1 MFTVILPD
9 APYATGRSWNGLRF
23 AEKSLDSGTPVCVFL
38 FSDAVYVARKGQCPP
53 DGTLNLEDLL
63 IKLVGKGATV
73 SVCTTCVEVRPYQP
87 SGQSGAGFSHTKE
100 SGLDVGDLVAGAK
113 MGTMAELV
121 GWCRE
126 SQQVIS
132 F

>member
-73 SVCTTCVEVRPYQP
+73 SVCTTCVEARPYQP
-87 SGQSGAGFSHTKE
+87 SGQSAAGFSHTKK

>member
-9 APYATGRSWNGLRF
+9 APYTTGRSWNGLRF
-23 AEKSLDSGTPVCVFL
+23 AEKALDSGTPVCVFL

-73 SVCTTCVEVRPYQP
+73 SVCTTCVEARPYQP
-87 SGQSGAGFSHTKE
+87 SGQSAAGFSHTKK

>member
-9 APYATGRSWNGLRF
+9 APYTTGRSWNGLRF
-23 AEKSLDSGTPVCVFL
+23 AEKALDSGTPVCVFL

-73 SVCTTCVEVRPYQP
+73 SVCTTCVEARPYQP
-87 SGQSGAGFSHTKE
+87 LGQSGPGFSHTKE